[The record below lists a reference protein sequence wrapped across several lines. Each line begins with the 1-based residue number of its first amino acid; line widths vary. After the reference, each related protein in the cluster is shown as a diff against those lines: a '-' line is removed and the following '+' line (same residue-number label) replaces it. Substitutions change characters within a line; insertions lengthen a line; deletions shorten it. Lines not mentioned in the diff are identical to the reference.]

1 MIVENEKCVHFHFL
15 HNSNRWKGENVS
27 TTEVESVVSKAGGL
41 VDCVVYGVEVFIFS
55 HNAVVMLL
63 HDRSIFSN
71 SPFKVRNSDGRAG
84 MAAVAGEVDID
95 NLAKVRLI
103 APQPKICR
111 KCCSV
116 INICL

>member
-1 MIVENEKCVHFHFL
+1 MKNEKCDHFHFL
-15 HNSNRWKGENVS
+15 HYSNRWKGENVS

-71 SPFKVRNSDGRAG
+71 SPLKVRNSDGRAG